1 MQCGV
6 EGRQKGIL
14 GRGVSM
20 FRHRGGKVTVFGES
34 AKYKSGDF
42 SGSPVVKTP
51 SFQYRERGFS
61 PWSGN

>member
-1 MQCGV
+1 
-6 EGRQKGIL
+6 
-14 GRGVSM
+14 M

-42 SGSPVVKTP
+42 SGNPVVKTL
-51 SFQYRERGFS
+51 SFQYRERRFS